1 MPDTELE
8 ICIYSVESCVNADKA
23 GADRIELCSS
33 PSDGGITPSYA
44 AILLSRSLFS
54 RQLYVMIR
62 PRGGDFCYSDT
73 EFSIMEKDIIT
84 ARDAGA
90 DGVVFG
96 ILHPDGTVDV
106 ERTRHLVNISAPMKV
121 TFHRAFDITPEPYK
135 ALEDI
140 ISAGC
145 YRILTSGQQ
154 DTALSGRE
162 LIKELV
168 IRSLGRIDIMAGGGI
183 NPENVTKLKKT
194 GVNAIHSTAKLI
206 IPGPMTYK
214 KQGINMGSPIAV
226 DEYNR
231 WTSDYGLIRML
242 KSRIISGY
250 HD

>member
-1 MPDTELE
+1 MSDTELE
-8 ICIYSVESCVNADKA
+8 ICIYSVESCLIADKA

-44 AILLSRSLFS
+44 AISLSRSLFS

-73 EFSIMEKDIIT
+73 EFSIMEQDIIT

-96 ILHPDGTVDV
+96 ILNPNGTVDV
-106 ERTRHLVNISAPMKV
+106 ERTKYLVNISAPMKV
-121 TFHRAFDITPEPYK
+121 TFHRAFDITPDPYK

-145 YRILTSGQQ
+145 HRILTSGQQ
-154 DTALSGRE
+154 DTALSGKE
-162 LIKELV
+162 LIKALV
-168 IRSLGRIDIMAGGGI
+168 VKSSGRIDIMAGGGV
-183 NPENVTKLKKT
+183 NPENAVELKDT

-206 IPGPMTYK
+206 LPGPMTYK
-214 KQGINMGSPIAV
+214 KQGVSMGSPV
-226 DEYNR
+226 LDEYSR
-231 WTSDYGLIRML
+231 WTSDYGLIGML

-250 HD
+250 NN